1 MKIIILTGMPASGK
15 STIAKEISKTFQ
27 LPILEKDAIKEELF
41 DTIGF
46 NCYAEK
52 RKLDIAA
59 NAVLLRCLE
68 CLLKKDIPVI
78 IDNNF
83 DTQSAERLTQLLK
96 KYNSEGITLFMG
108 GNADMFYQRY
118 IKRDNAHRRHLGHI
132 LQEHF
137 PPKEGDCLD
146 YEMTREEFYEKF
158 EKRGMGSF
166 VCPGAR
172 IDIDATYPEKIDIN
186 KLIRQIRE
194 LM

>member
-68 CLLKKDIPVI
+68 SLLKENIPVI

-118 IKRDNAHRRHLGHI
+118 IKRDNDHRRHLGHI

-158 EKRGMGSF
+158 EKRGMSNF
-166 VCPGAR
+166 NCPGAR